1 MEKEKSICI
10 AISLTVFL
18 IISLSLR
25 ADPWVYSADA
35 GFILNGSTYSNNWVG
50 GEVGTISWKFLG
62 NSMAEKQI
70 NPKINN
76 KNTLELIFGQTYNQD
91 IASRKWS
98 SPLEAADKIDLES
111 ILRFTLNWVL
121 DPVIAARVE
130 SQFYDNRDTNN
141 ARFCN
146 PIKITESFGVARAV
160 FKSERKE
167 LIIRTGTALKQ
178 TIDRGI
184 IEVET
189 GEKSTDITKEGGL
202 ELVAD
207 LTIRT
212 FDEKFSY
219 KSKFSVFEALFKNK
233 DGEEG
238 DENYW
243 RYPDINWEN
252 TLTTGIT
259 KYLSL
264 DLYVQFLYDREI
276 GERPRYRQTMGLG
289 LTYKFLSSH

>member
-1 MEKEKSICI
+1 MEQEKSICI
-10 AISLTVFL
+10 AISLTVFF
-18 IISLSLR
+18 IISVSLR

-50 GEVGTISWKFLG
+50 GEVGTISWKILS

-70 NPKINN
+70 NTKINN

-91 IASRKWS
+91 IDSRKWS

-111 ILRFTLNWVL
+111 ILRFTLDWVL
-121 DPVIAARVE
+121 DPVIALRVE

-141 ARFCN
+141 ARYCN
-146 PIKITESFGVARAV
+146 PINITESFGVARAV

-178 TIDRGI
+178 SIDREI
-184 IEVET
+184 IDEET
-189 GEKSTDITKEGGL
+189 GEKNTEITNEGGL

-207 LTIRT
+207 LAIRT
-212 FDEKFSY
+212 FDEKLSY
-219 KSKFSVFEALFKNK
+219 KSKFSVFEALFKNN

-252 TLTTGIT
+252 TLTAGIT

-289 LTYKFLSSH
+289 LTYKFLRSN